1 MAYKVIWS
9 PEAVSDLD
17 EIATYIAKDSII
29 NAMKVVDKFYD
40 LIGGYGKFPNASTV
54 VPELS
59 NDFYR
64 QKYVYGWRVIYKV
77 DADSQ
82 IVAII
87 AILHGKRLFNAI
99 QGRFL
104 V

>member
-9 PEAVSDLD
+9 PESVSDLD
-17 EIATYIAKDSII
+17 EIATYIAKDSLI
-29 NAMKVVDKFYD
+29 NAIKVVDKFYD

-54 VPELS
+54 VPELAS
-59 NDFYR
+59 EVYR
-64 QKYVYGWRVIYKV
+64 QKYVYDWRVIYKV
-77 DADSQ
+77 DADAKVVS
-82 IVAII
+82 II